1 MIPARW
7 LVIGLLLLVLTACAA
22 PSALPAASSSPASPT
37 PTAVEAPMHP
47 TLTPGGPRVLV
58 VRDPADVPPPIRRT
72 EPTTVEMTLT
82 VREVVAELAEGV
94 TFPFWTFDGT
104 VPGPLIRVMEGDTV
118 VLHLVNPPE
127 NHVSHNIDLHA
138 VTGPGGGA
146 TVTTVAPGETKT
158 LTFKALKPGA
168 YIYHCAYPPAPL
180 HIGMGMYGII
190 VVEPKGGLPP
200 ADREFYVVQGE
211 WYTSG
216 TFGQPGL
223 QSFDSAKAQAERPEY
238 FTLNGHTKALTEL
251 RPMKAR
257 TGERIRI
264 FFGVGGPNVGS
275 NFHIIGEIFDRVY
288 SGSPETFV
296 ANEETVY
303 VPPGSATIVEFG
315 TEVPGR
321 YVLVD
326 HALWRML
333 RGLAGYLEVE
343 GPERPDLFQGAPSA
357 GSGH

>member
-1 MIPARW
+1 MAPARW
-7 LVIGLLLLVLTACAA
+7 LPIGILLAALAACSAPADVSQPSTA
-22 PSALPAASSSPASPT
+22 PT
-37 PTAVEAPMHP
+37 PSPVEAHVHP
-47 TLTPGGPRVLV
+47 TPTPGGPKVLV
-58 VRDPADVPPPIRRT
+58 VRDPTDVPPPIRRT
-72 EPTTVEMTLT
+72 EPTTVEVTLT
-82 VREVVAELAEGV
+82 VKEVVAELADGV

-146 TVTTVAPGETKT
+146 AVTIVAPGETKT
-158 LTFKALKPGA
+158 LVFKALKAGA

-200 ADREFYVVQGE
+200 VDREFYVVQGE

-216 TFGQPGL
+216 AFGQPGL

-238 FTLNGHTKALTEL
+238 FTFNGHVKALTDL
-251 RPMKAR
+251 HPLKAR
-257 TGERIRI
+257 TGERVRI

-288 SGSPETFV
+288 AGSPETFV

-303 VPPGSATIVEFG
+303 VPPGSAAVFEFA

-333 RGLAGYLEVE
+333 RGLAGYLIVE
-343 GPERPDLFQGAPSA
+343 GPERPDVFQGTPSP

>member
-1 MIPARW
+1 MAPPRW
-7 LVIGLLLLVLTACAA
+7 LAIGLFLLITTACAV
-22 PSALPAASSSPASPT
+22 PSSSPAASSAST
-37 PTAVEAPMHP
+37 PTLAEVHMHP
-47 TLTPGGPRVLV
+47 TPTPGGPKVLV
-58 VRDPADVPPPIRRT
+58 VRDPADVPPPIQRT
-72 EPTTVEMTLT
+72 EPTTVEVTLT
-82 VREVVAELAEGV
+82 VREVVAELAPGV

-118 VLHLVNPPE
+118 VIHLTNPPE

-138 VTGPGGGA
+138 ATGPGGGA
-146 TVTTVAPGETKT
+146 TVTTVAPGETRT
-158 LTFKALKPGA
+158 LTFKALKAGA

-180 HIGMGMYGII
+180 HIAMGMYGII

-216 TFGQPGL
+216 AFGQGGL

-238 FTLNGHTKALTEL
+238 FTLNGHTQALTEL
-251 RPMKAR
+251 YPMKTR
-257 TGERIRI
+257 TGERIRL

-288 SGSPETFV
+288 TGAPETFV
-296 ANEETVY
+296 ANEETFY
-303 VPPGSATIVEFG
+303 VPPGSAAIFEF
-315 TEVPGR
+315 TAEVPGR

-343 GPERPDLFQGAPSA
+343 GPERPDLFQGTPSA

>member
-1 MIPARW
+1 MVPARW
-7 LVIGLLLLVLTACAA
+7 LLIGALMMALTACTTVAA
-22 PSALPAASSSPASPT
+22 TPAVPTPSPAASSEAHVHPT
-37 PTAVEAPMHP
+37 P
-47 TLTPGGPRVLV
+47 TPGGPKVRV

-72 EPTTVEMTLT
+72 EPTTVEVTLT
-82 VREVVAELAEGV
+82 VKEVVAELTDGV

-104 VPGPLIRVMEGDTV
+104 VPGPMIRVMEGDTV
-118 VLHLVNPPE
+118 VLRLVNPPE

-158 LTFKALKPGA
+158 LVFKALKPGA

-200 ADREFYVVQGE
+200 VDREFYVVQGE
-211 WYTSG
+211 WYTSLP
-216 TFGQPGL
+216 FGQPGL
-223 QSFDSAKAQAERPEY
+223 ASFDSAKAQAERPEY
-238 FTLNGHTKALTEL
+238 FTFNGHVKTLTDLYPL
-251 RPMKAR
+251 RAQ

-288 SGSPETFV
+288 AGSPDTFV

-303 VPPGSATIVEFG
+303 VPPGSAAVFELT

-333 RGLAGYLEVE
+333 RGLSGYLTVE
-343 GPERPDLFQGAPSA
+343 GPERPDLFQGTPS
-357 GSGH
+357 GNSGH